1 MDVSVILQFS
11 AGDESLKSFL
21 PRLRAVLQQLHVSFE
36 ILAVNSGSAG
46 NLNDLVT
53 ETEVRLV
60 EDGDGYASGLLASF
74 GQARGKYC
82 LTLDADMSHE
92 PGFIAKLWHSRHRG
106 DIVVAS
112 RYVRG
117 GVSYTSLSRKV
128 LSRLLNQVF
137 GRVLSIPVRD
147 LSSGF
152 RLYRREALKDL
163 KLESK
168 NLAALE
174 EILVRLYARGFTI
187 VELPFTYIP
196 KRGNL
201 SSRQPIQFAIDLAR
215 SAVKLWRLRNSIE
228 SADYDERAF
237 YSVIPVQRFWQ
248 RRRHRIV
255 TSWARGGG
263 RILDAG
269 CGSSLIIQSLNN
281 AVGMDFNF
289 AKVRFLRRYN
299 VPVLRGSAFALPF
312 KDGAFDCVISSH
324 IIEHIKFDEV
334 LFSEMCRVL
343 SPGGKLIIG
352 TPAYATVGW
361 RIIEPLYG
369 FVLPGGSHD

>member
-1 MDVSVILQFS
+1 V
-11 AGDESLKSFL
+11 
-21 PRLRAVLQQLHVSFE
+21 
-36 ILAVNSGSAG
+36 
-46 NLNDLVT
+46 
-53 ETEVRLV
+53 
-60 EDGDGYASGLLASF
+60 
-74 GQARGKYC
+74 
-82 LTLDADMSHE
+82 
-92 PGFIAKLWHSRHRG
+92 
-106 DIVVAS
+106 
-112 RYVRG
+112 
-117 GVSYTSLSRKV
+117 
-128 LSRLLNQVF
+128 
-137 GRVLSIPVRD
+137 
-147 LSSGF
+147 
-152 RLYRREALKDL
+152 
-163 KLESK
+163 
-168 NLAALE
+168 
-174 EILVRLYARGFTI
+174 
-187 VELPFTYIP
+187 PFTYIP

-201 SSRQPIQFAIDLAR
+201 SSRRPIQFAIDLAR
-215 SAVKLWRLRNSIE
+215 SAFKLWKLRNSLE

-312 KDGAFDCVISSH
+312 KDGAFDCVISSQ

-352 TPAYATVGW
+352 TPDYATVGW

-369 FVLPGGSHD
+369 FLMPGGYHDEHITHYTRASLDDVLKRHGFSHEETAYVARSELIMRYQKRAWPAAEFSEAVRAKAS